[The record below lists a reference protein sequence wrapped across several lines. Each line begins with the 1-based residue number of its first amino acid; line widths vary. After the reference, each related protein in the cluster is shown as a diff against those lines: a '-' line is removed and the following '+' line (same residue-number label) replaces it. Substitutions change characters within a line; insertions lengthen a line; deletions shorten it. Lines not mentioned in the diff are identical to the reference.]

1 MSVQVLV
8 IPEDPTNNGYILKP
22 VVQMVLAEA
31 GKPSARVR
39 VPGNPR
45 VRGYDDAVR
54 VIRQDLASRYGFM
67 DLWLFFPDADRASA
81 GAMQRL
87 EEDLRV
93 QGVTLL
99 CCPAVPEVE
108 VYACVAHRDE
118 IAPWQEVRDHPRMKE
133 SYFDPLLEKHGD
145 PRQPGRGRKEMI
157 ERSLASRRAF
167 LQLCPEIAELR
178 DRVKNCL
185 GS

>member
-1 MSVQVLV
+1 MSVRVLV

-22 VVQMVLAEA
+22 VAQMVLAEA
-31 GKPSARVR
+31 GKPSAKVR
-39 VPGNPR
+39 VLSNPR

-54 VIRQDLASRYGFM
+54 VVRQDLASRYAFM

-81 GAMQRL
+81 GAMQGL
-87 EEDLRV
+87 EEDLRA

-108 VYACVAHRDE
+108 AYACVAYRDE
-118 IAPWQEVRDHPRMKE
+118 MAPWQEVRAHERMKE
-133 SYFDPLLEKHGD
+133 TYFDPLLEKHGD

-157 ERSLASRRAF
+157 ERSLASHRAF
-167 LQLCPEIAELR
+167 LRLCPEIAELR
-178 DRVKNCL
+178 DRVKSCL